1 MLPVFL
7 YSWTYLGL
15 SIQRLRLPRFG
26 EYTIDLAVDGRQEGP
41 LPLYVRKRPSPE
53 ACPPG

>member
-26 EYTIDLAVDGRQEGP
+26 EYSIDLAVDGRQEGT
-41 LPLYVRKRPSPE
+41 LPLYVKKRPEPSAPS
-53 ACPPG
+53 GG